1 MMHQIDRPC
10 THTID
15 NTLGSTS
22 MPLDRESQ
30 CSLQDRLL
38 HKPMFHTTDAYACRL
53 PPRTSSLSSLK
64 QGILIACQIPRRH
77 GSIGSLLNASLLHSC
92 ALRAALAQMHS
103 VLRITGAGGCAPA
116 SHFLPKPFLPPAAI
130 FGGDGGSTNAG
141 SSSEPDSAS
150 EDGAAFPPVT
160 ELPAAGL
167 GEPMKR

>member
-1 MMHQIDRPC
+1 MHQIDRPC

-77 GSIGSLLNASLLHSC
+77 GSFGSQLNASLLHSC

-103 VLRITGAGGCAPA
+103 VLTSPEQVAARRLLTSCRSP
-116 SHFLPKPFLPPAAI
+116 SCRLPPSSAA
-130 FGGDGGSTNAG
+130 T
-141 SSSEPDSAS
+141 
-150 EDGAAFPPVT
+150 AAAQT
-160 ELPAAGL
+160 PARHRSLTLRARMVRPSRL
-167 GEPMKR
+167 

>member
-1 MMHQIDRPC
+1 MHAHDRQYAWKYEYASRSRITMFLTGQAVTQAHVSHHGCVCVPSASAHQFVIF
-10 THTID
+10 TQARYPHRMP
-15 NTLGSTS
+15 NSTS
-22 MPLDRESQ
+22 SRELRFSIE
-30 CSLQDRLL
+30 CLPPSLLCPPCCTR
-38 HKPMFHTTDAYACRL
+38 TDA
-53 PPRTSSLSSLK
+53 
-64 QGILIACQIPRRH
+64 Q
-77 GSIGSLLNASLLHSC
+77 
-92 ALRAALAQMHS
+92 RAH
-103 VLRITGAGGCAPA
+103 ITGAGGCAPA

>member
-1 MMHQIDRPC
+1 MIDRPC

-22 MPLDRESQ
+22 MPLDRESP
-30 CSLQDRLL
+30 CSVQDGLL
-38 HKPMFHTTDAYACRL
+38 HKPLFHTTDAYACRL

-77 GSIGSLLNASLLHSC
+77 GSFGSIECLPPSLLCPPCCTRTDAQ
-92 ALRAALAQMHS
+92 RAH
-103 VLRITGAGGCAPA
+103 ITGAGGSAPA

-141 SSSEPDSAS
+141 SSSEPDSVS

>member
-1 MMHQIDRPC
+1 MHAHDRQYAWKYEYASRSRI
-10 THTID
+10 T
-15 NTLGSTS
+15 
-22 MPLDRESQ
+22 
-30 CSLQDRLL
+30 
-38 HKPMFHTTDAYACRL
+38 MFLTGQAVTQAHVYTTDAYACRL

-77 GSIGSLLNASLLHSC
+77 GSFGSHQLNASLLHSC

-103 VLRITGAGGCAPA
+103 VLTSLEQKRAPAAPA
-116 SHFLPKPFLPPAAI
+116 SHFLPKFFLPPAAI

-150 EDGAAFPPVT
+150 EDGAASEPVT